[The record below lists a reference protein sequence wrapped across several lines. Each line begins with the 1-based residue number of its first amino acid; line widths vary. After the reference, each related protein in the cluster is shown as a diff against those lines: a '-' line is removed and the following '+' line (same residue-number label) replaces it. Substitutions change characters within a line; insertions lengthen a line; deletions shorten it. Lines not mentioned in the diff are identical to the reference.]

1 MSDSR
6 DYLFDRG
13 YELRLEIPSQRE
25 VSIRLEQGTAE
36 RFGEEL
42 PPERDLTFKGPA
54 KFALFTWHGCKLR
67 VSGDPSTPYVTA
79 SNVMRDYLTAHAI
92 INKMRYEACRDKRLG
107 PKVVVAGGPSS
118 GKSSVC
124 RILTNYALKCGWRPI
139 FVELDVS
146 ANEDMMPGCISASVK
161 SNNPSEQPLAYFFG
175 HTEIR
180 QQNMEL
186 YLAQVTELAAAVK
199 QRLANE
205 LEYAQNTTPGSFAL
219 ADNAYASGCIINFPP
234 FIDPS
239 QGEIVLNHIIQQ
251 FETSMVFIL
260 DQDRLLEA
268 LKRRQM
274 QAFTLSKSGGVVMI
288 DQAYKNAATA
298 LILDQYFLRNP
309 YQQIIL
315 KWDQIKIYKITS
327 AAMPETALTFGAAP
341 LLQGLL
347 QHQVVPSKETILYA
361 VMGVV
366 NDAVDIRKE
375 PVLGVVNV
383 TEVDEVRKEISI
395 ISPGELPS
403 MTFILGS
410 LKRLK

>member
-1 MSDSR
+1 MSDFR
-6 DYLFDRG
+6 EYLLHRG
-13 YELRLEIPSQRE
+13 FELRLEIPHQRDI
-25 VSIRLEQGTAE
+25 SIRLEQGTVE

-42 PPERDLTFKGPA
+42 PPERDLSFKGPS
-54 KFALFTWHGCKLR
+54 KFALFTWHECRLR
-67 VSGDPSTPYVTA
+67 IQGETLTEYIAPSG
-79 SNVMRDYLTAHAI
+79 VMRDYLAAHAI

-107 PKVVVAGGPSS
+107 PKVVVAGGASS

-146 ANEDMMPGCISASVK
+146 ANEDMMPGCISACVK
-161 SNNPSEQPLAYFFG
+161 SKNPTEQPLAYYFG

-180 QQNMEL
+180 QQSMEL

-199 QRLANE
+199 ERLGNE
-205 LEYAQNTTPGSFAL
+205 LEYAKNTNPTSFAL
-219 ADNAYASGCIINFPP
+219 GDNAYASGCIINFPP

-260 DQDRLLEA
+260 DQDRLQEA
-268 LKRRQM
+268 LRRRQI
-274 QAFTLSKSGGVVMI
+274 QPFTLSKSGGVVMI
-288 DQAYKNAATA
+288 DQMYKNAATA
-298 LILDQYFLRNP
+298 LILDNYFLKNP

-315 KWDQIKIYKITS
+315 HWEQIKIYKITS

-347 QHQVVPSKETILYA
+347 QHPVVPSKETILYA
-361 VMGVV
+361 VLGVV
-366 NDAVDIRKE
+366 HEAVDIWKE

-383 TEVDEVRKEISI
+383 TDVDEVRREISI

-403 MTFILGS
+403 MTFILGT